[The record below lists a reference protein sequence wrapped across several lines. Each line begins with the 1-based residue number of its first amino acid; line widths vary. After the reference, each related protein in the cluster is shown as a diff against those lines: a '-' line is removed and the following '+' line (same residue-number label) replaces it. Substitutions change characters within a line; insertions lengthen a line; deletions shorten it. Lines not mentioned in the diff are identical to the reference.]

1 VKVTLEGAER
11 PVILKRVYSD
21 YDYEATLQTYTTL
34 GDPAL
39 GIARTYVTESIAK
52 GTTFNNAAQYSN
64 PEVDK
69 LFDQGRDAPNQ
80 ADRKKTYDKIQEI
93 LARDMPVLNLH
104 QQPQFA
110 VATAKLQGLWQAA
123 NQQWWGSVW
132 MK

>member
-1 VKVTLEGAER
+1 VKVVLEGAER

-21 YDYEATLQTYTTL
+21 YDFDATLQTYSTL

-39 GIARTYVTESIAK
+39 GIARTYVSESIVK
-52 GTTFNNAAQYSN
+52 GTTFNNASQYSN
-64 PEVDK
+64 PEIDK
-69 LFDQGRDAPNQ
+69 LFDAGRDASVQSERQRNY
-80 ADRKKTYDKIQEI
+80 DRVQVI
-93 LARDMPVLNLH
+93 LAKDLPVLNLH

-110 VATAKLQGLWQAA
+110 VASSRLQGLWQAA